1 MVVLLQYYVDS
12 PALCLTVLNRQLHQM
27 SISQHNI
34 LLYWIYGIM
43 LIESEEQEMTNTF
56 VALLR
61 VVLQQVGDK
70 SYNVSGL
77 DTSLKF
83 LVVW

>member
-1 MVVLLQYYVDS
+1 
-12 PALCLTVLNRQLHQM
+12 
-27 SISQHNI
+27 
-34 LLYWIYGIM
+34 M